1 MLIAMLMSGLTIGDI
16 SGSRGLSYTGEWE
29 ATVDPLQMRET
40 APILLC
46 LVIPDQPSQ

>member
-16 SGSRGLSYTGEWE
+16 SGSRRLSSAGEWE
-29 ATVDPLQMRET
+29 ATVDPLQMREN

-46 LVIPDQPSQ
+46 LVIPDNRSQ